1 MLGDKEAVN
10 KDMYGKLVKKVN
22 VIQAVDP
29 NNLVK
34 KLWDYET
41 KISEIE
47 KKILGHDYPK
57 YIITQEFNNS
67 TVDNFVLRLAP
78 AKLATKDDIADFFKK
93 DIS

>member
-10 KDMYGKLVKKVN
+10 KDMYDKIVKKVN
-22 VIQAVDP
+22 VIQAVDA

-34 KLWDYET
+34 KTDYET

>member
-10 KDMYGKLVKKVN
+10 KDMYDKLVKKVN
-22 VIQAVDP
+22 VIQAVDA

-34 KLWDYET
+34 KTDYET

-47 KKILGHDYPK
+47 KKILGHDYRK

-67 TVDNFVLRLAP
+67 IVDNFVLRLAP